1 MDTTSA
7 SSGRNRQAPCCEPAT
22 SPFFNRRLIRLVRC
36 EAVPSIAITDAAAHA
51 RDPQPSSRR
60 LSIRLQ
66 RIAASE
72 NLNYRI
78 AVLED
83 SPLLV
88 GSLPANH
95 SDAILRS
102 AKGEINASEA
112 ELGAAVAGLA
122 GLAGL
127 AQGRIHSGQDAARRE
142 SIDLGCGLNM

>member
-1 MDTTSA
+1 MRLSPV
-7 SSGRNRQAPCCEPAT
+7 SRSRAP
-22 SPFFNRRLIRLVRC
+22 
-36 EAVPSIAITDAAAHA
+36 AAHA
-51 RDPQPSSRR
+51 LRSQPSSRR

-66 RIAASE
+66 RTAASE

-127 AQGRIHSGQDAARRE
+127 TRGRSIGQDAARRE
-142 SIDLGCGLNM
+142 SIDLGCGLNMSAAWRGLRSDAGVVKLADARDSKSRGVYAP